1 MVKKSKVQTPAWI
14 LEGYDSPAE
23 YAKAIGKKSLQG
35 AKTDTH
41 QVGLKEG
48 CTPMRGENLLKQAP
62 KDFQRKSL
70 QGAKTFKIRECPECG
85 SDDVGLVLS
94 NSDAEEGGGK
104 EWECRKCKWKGTDI
118 VKKELTEDELMKYL
132 DEIAP
137 KGVPSIEGDI
147 NIEGKEIA

>member
-23 YAKAIGKKSLQG
+23 YEKVKGVKTGTQPSRSGGGAYPQEGRVALRAPETFSKKG
-35 AKTDTH
+35 
-41 QVGLKEG
+41 
-48 CTPMRGENLLKQAP
+48 
-62 KDFQRKSL
+62 L
-70 QGAKTFKIRECPECG
+70 QGAKTFSIRECPKCR

-104 EWECRKCKWKGTDI
+104 EWECRKCKWKGTNI

-132 DEIAP
+132 DS
-137 KGVPSIEGDI
+137 KGEDVS
-147 NIEGKEIA
+147 